1 MSSSGK
7 VTIIGGGIGGLT
19 LANALQHH
27 DIPFDL
33 YEQSPELTEIGAGI
47 GLSEAPIQILDEMDL
62 GTMLRKQGSRVR
74 EVYMPDKN
82 LKIRRHISVNSEMI
96 CIHRAR
102 LIDILKSRLPK
113 NRIHLNKKAVSVQ
126 TGENENTITFED
138 GKSIKSAC
146 AVAADGINSVLRRQV
161 FPELKIRYINQT
173 IWRGISEAPM
183 PQNFGPAYLEIW
195 DEGMRFLVI
204 HINDSEIFWL
214 AVKSEEPGGKDNPQT
229 IREDLLKLFQNFHSE
244 LKELIRT
251 TKNVIR
257 NDMADLGTHYR
268 PWFTNRLVFIGDSI
282 HATTPNLAQGGCQSI
297 EDAWCLAKC
306 LKKYGTDYSTAFK
319 SYQNVREKK
328 VMKIVKDSWTFGK
341 AAHSGN
347 PLFHY
352 GYRLLLTKAPEF
364 ILRKQEAF
372 LNDLS
377 YLDRI

>member
-204 HINDSEIFWL
+204 HINDSEIF
-214 AVKSEEPGGKDNPQT
+214 
-229 IREDLLKLFQNFHSE
+229 
-244 LKELIRT
+244 
-251 TKNVIR
+251 
-257 NDMADLGTHYR
+257 
-268 PWFTNRLVFIGDSI
+268 
-282 HATTPNLAQGGCQSI
+282 
-297 EDAWCLAKC
+297 
-306 LKKYGTDYSTAFK
+306 
-319 SYQNVREKK
+319 
-328 VMKIVKDSWTFGK
+328 
-341 AAHSGN
+341 
-347 PLFHY
+347 
-352 GYRLLLTKAPEF
+352 
-364 ILRKQEAF
+364 
-372 LNDLS
+372 
-377 YLDRI
+377 